1 MESPCGLEDYSDI
14 KIPIGKQPNINTVS
28 PAAAAR
34 VALEEQ
40 NRKLEARMREHVMP
54 VRGE

>member
-1 MESPCGLEDYSDI
+1 MVLKTILIS

-28 PAAAAR
+28 PAAATR

-40 NRKLEARMREHVMP
+40 NRKLEARMREYVMP
-54 VRGE
+54 VKGE